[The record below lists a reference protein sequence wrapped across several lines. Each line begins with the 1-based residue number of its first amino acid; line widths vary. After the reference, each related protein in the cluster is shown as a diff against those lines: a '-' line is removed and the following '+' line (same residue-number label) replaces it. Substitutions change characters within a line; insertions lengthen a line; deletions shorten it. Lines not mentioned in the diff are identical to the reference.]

1 MAASFRQ
8 ISILL
13 LVFLQASF
21 PLASSAQ
28 LPSQPLAVPSGTL
41 QLTLKEAVQLALKQN
56 PQRVIAQ
63 LLVSESDRNSQ
74 IARSPLLPQ
83 ASMKADGAINQYNFQ
98 TIERS
103 RARRSLQLPEPYQY
117 ASKLVQLIRNPF
129 LNSSPHSRL
138 PDRSRSHS
146 PGARR

>member
-63 LLVSESDRNSQ
+63 TSGLR
-74 IARSPLLPQ
+74 
-83 ASMKADGAINQYNFQ
+83 
-98 TIERS
+98 ERS
-103 RARRSLQLPEPYQY
+103 
-117 ASKLVQLIRNPF
+117 
-129 LNSSPHSRL
+129 
-138 PDRSRSHS
+138 
-146 PGARR
+146 